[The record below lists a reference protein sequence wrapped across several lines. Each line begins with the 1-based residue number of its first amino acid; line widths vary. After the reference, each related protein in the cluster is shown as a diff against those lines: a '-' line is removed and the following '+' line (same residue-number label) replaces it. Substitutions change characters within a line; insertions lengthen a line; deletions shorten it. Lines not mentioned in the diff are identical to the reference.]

1 MEFVE
6 PEVFVIARTGLDYPA
21 IHDYLRDVGGEDWV
35 TRREAGYLEDSPYG
49 QPAQDL
55 TEFAGRVCYRS
66 WKPGLNLN
74 VTKIREDQEAYLA
87 NVLDSRHGSVLEH
100 ASYTFVI
107 RHASRVLTHELVRHR
122 PGCAVSQESLRYVR
136 LDSIPVWI
144 PEWALDDDELIKRV
158 IRHVADAEDLQRW
171 MAGHFSLDDP
181 KTPFAEKKKK
191 TSFMRRLAPEGV
203 ATDIVWTAN
212 MRALRHVIETR
223 TAPGAEE
230 EIRLVFGKIAEIM
243 VTELPRLFG
252 DFTENNGTWTPEW
265 SKP

>member
-1 MEFVE
+1 MKFVE
-6 PEVFVIARTGLDYPA
+6 PEVHVIARTGLDYPA

-35 TRREAGYLEDSPYG
+35 TRREAGYPGSAPYG

-55 TEFAGRVCYRS
+55 TEFAGRACYRS
-66 WKPGLNLN
+66 WTPGLNLN
-74 VTKIREDQEAYLA
+74 VTRTRPGQAEYLRNILA
-87 NVLDSRHGSVLEH
+87 SRHGSVLEH

-122 PGCAVSQESLRYVR
+122 AGTSVSQESLRYVR
-136 LDSIPVWI
+136 LDSIPMWI
-144 PEWALDDDELIKRV
+144 PGWAQADEQVMHQVRV
-158 IRHVADAEDLQRW
+158 TMERLEYMQQW
-171 MAGHFSLDDP
+171 MAQHFRLDEP
-181 KTPFAEKKKK
+181 GTPFAEKKHK
-191 TSFMRRLAPEGV
+191 TSFMRRFAPEGL

-212 MRALRHVIETR
+212 LRALRHIIETR

-230 EIRLVFGKIAEIM
+230 EIRFVFGKIAEIM
-243 VTELPRLFG
+243 TAELPLLFG